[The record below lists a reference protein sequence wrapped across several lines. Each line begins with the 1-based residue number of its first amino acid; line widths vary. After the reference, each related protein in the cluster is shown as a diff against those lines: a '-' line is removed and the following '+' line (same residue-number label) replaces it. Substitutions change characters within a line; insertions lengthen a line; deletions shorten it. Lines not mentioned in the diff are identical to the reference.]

1 MIDQLYAR
9 RMVFMESQALIK
21 RERCETFSLVPFLFA
36 SVVLRNSTCRAEMP
50 GLNDYMEDKI
60 IMKITEAIYDG
71 KLFPKEQVMAGNK
84 DYKEKLGKLD
94 EMMVELQY
102 DLTGEEYAAVEK
114 IIEQMI
120 DINGMETVE
129 TFRYGLA
136 AGMKL
141 MREVSEVPGLDGD
154 I

>member
-1 MIDQLYAR
+1 
-9 RMVFMESQALIK
+9 
-21 RERCETFSLVPFLFA
+21 
-36 SVVLRNSTCRAEMP
+36 
-50 GLNDYMEDKI
+50 
-60 IMKITEAIYDG
+60 MKITEAIYDG
-71 KLFPKEQVMAGNK
+71 KLFPKEQIMAGNK
-84 DYKEKLGKLD
+84 AYREMLGKLD
-94 EMMVELQY
+94 EMMAELQY
-102 DLTGEEYAAVEK
+102 DLTGEEFSAVEK

-141 MREVSEVPGLDGD
+141 MREVSDVPGLDGN